1 MKIMG
6 KSQKSTNFRLGH
18 GEKMS
23 QNLLVP
29 FTRPGNPSI
38 ELGIF
43 SQFKHEKLEFHLGNV
58 ACRSNH
64 SDFSPVLS
72 WGFHQVGHSFAYRN
86 SWWLGKRWNELNWIE
101 MKWNELKWNE
111 MNWMKEWLND
121 WMTWI
126 ELNEIE
132 LSRQSR
138 APKCSDSDIEVAP
151 PVAPAV
157 QTVTDNPKDSPLA
170 PQESPG

>member
-1 MKIMG
+1 M
-6 KSQKSTNFRLGH
+6 N
-18 GEKMS
+18 
-23 QNLLVP
+23 
-29 FTRPGNPSI
+29 
-38 ELGIF
+38 
-43 SQFKHEKLEFHLGNV
+43 
-58 ACRSNH
+58 
-64 SDFSPVLS
+64 
-72 WGFHQVGHSFAYRN
+72 
-86 SWWLGKRWNELNWIE
+86 WNE
-101 MKWNELKWNE
+101 MKWTEWRND
-111 MNWMKEWLND
+111 WLND